1 MALGIGYGLPF
12 VAQHGANPYKT
23 QWAAAREGA
32 KGAGATVEDENAG
45 VGSCLVSR
53 GQDVYT
59 DGLPSTPSLL
69 IVPQFYK
76 DGNLYQDVPP
86 FVAEDS
92 TMRFTVSRNTT
103 ATRVNSSGLI
113 ESVAS
118 GVPRIDWLGQSC
130 PGLLV
135 EASGQNQALWSRDLS
150 VSGTWAASGIT
161 AVRNAVGADGTA
173 SGATTL
179 TATAASATITQN
191 ISHASQSRIFSAFMR
206 RVSGTGQIQLTTNGG
221 TNWQTVT
228 LTTAFAPF
236 NSGAQTVASGQVGI
250 RMIASGDVIEVDF
263 TQAEVGPIA
272 TSPIPTTSGAVSR
285 AADSISASG
294 ALVSGLIGQTEGTM
308 YAEVDI
314 SKINTNS
321 ILSLNDGTGTN
332 RFIIQFFSSTV
343 LLADIRVAG
352 VNANFSVTIP
362 AIPANGGIYKVA
374 LGYKANDYCFAL
386 NGTTYASTSSRG
398 VPATTQINLGNYLS
412 GLQLNDRIRAA
423 ALYTTRLSN
432 DQLAELTRL

>member
-12 VAQHGANPYKT
+12 VAQHGTNPYKT
-23 QWAAAREGA
+23 QWAAALEGA

-45 VGSCLVSR
+45 TGSCLVAR
-53 GQDVYT
+53 GQEAYT

-76 DGNLYQDVPP
+76 AGNLYQDVPP

-113 ESVAS
+113 QSVAS

-135 EASGQNQALWSRDLS
+135 EPSAQNQALWSRDLS
-150 VSGTWAASGIT
+150 VSGTWAVSGIT
-161 AVRNAVGADGTA
+161 AVRNAVGADGAA
-173 SGATTL
+173 SGSTTL

-191 ISHASQSRIFSAFMR
+191 ISHASQSRIFSAYMR
-206 RVSGTGQIQLTTNGG
+206 RVSGTGQIELTTNGG

-228 LTTAFAPF
+228 LTSAFASF

-263 TQAEVGPIA
+263 TQAEIGPIA
-272 TSPIPTTSGAVSR
+272 TSPIPTTSGTVSR
-285 AADSISASG
+285 AADVISASG

-308 YAEVDI
+308 YFEVSDVKGVI
-314 SKINTNS
+314 T
-321 ILSLNDGTGTN
+321 GTGNPALMIRNSAFTN
-332 RFIIQFFSSTV
+332 WIGLTSNSVAAPFRITVKSTITT
-343 LLADIRVAG
+343 LI
-352 VNANFSVTIP
+352 NYTS
-362 AIPANGGIYKVA
+362 AISEGKVA
-374 LGYKANDYCFAL
+374 IAYNASGAVVYV
-386 NGTTYASTSSRG
+386 NGIE
-398 VPATTQINLGNYLS
+398 VATTATNPNFTFNIVSMEQYMPFKVKSL
-412 GLQLNDRIRAA
+412 
-423 ALYTTRLSN
+423 ALYTTRLTN
-432 DQLAELTRL
+432 AELATLTTP